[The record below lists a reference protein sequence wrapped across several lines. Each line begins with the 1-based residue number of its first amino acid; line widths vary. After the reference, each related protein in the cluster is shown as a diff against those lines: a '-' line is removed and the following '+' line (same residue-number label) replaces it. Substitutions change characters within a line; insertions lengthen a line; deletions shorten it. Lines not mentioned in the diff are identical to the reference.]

1 MPALRKLESPAVA
14 IAFAA
19 IVTLAGAALMGIA
32 SGAIPYDN
40 EKLTAPRWLLFL
52 VGSMFAAIAPVPLAS
67 VFPRF
72 APLARVAGPYSGAV
86 LLLLVHWVA
95 FGPGE
100 RAFSA
105 GGAPVGSAPRPP
117 VSEGMGR
124 MWFGA
129 IALAL
134 DALVV
139 WSLVRAPRER
149 WWRSD

>member
-1 MPALRKLESPAVA
+1 MPARRKLESPAAA

-19 IVTLAGAALMGIA
+19 IVALAGAALMGIA
-32 SGAIPYDN
+32 SGAIPYDAD
-40 EKLTAPRWLLFL
+40 KLTAPRWLLIL
-52 VGSMFAAIAPVPLAS
+52 AGSMFVAISPVPLAS

-72 APLARVAGPYSGAV
+72 APAARLAGPYIGAV

-100 RAFSA
+100 RAFSM
-105 GGAPVGSAPRPP
+105 GGAPVGSALRSP
-117 VSEGMGR
+117 VSEGVGR
-124 MWFGA
+124 TWFGV

-139 WSLVRAPRER
+139 WALFRALRER
-149 WWRSD
+149 WPRK